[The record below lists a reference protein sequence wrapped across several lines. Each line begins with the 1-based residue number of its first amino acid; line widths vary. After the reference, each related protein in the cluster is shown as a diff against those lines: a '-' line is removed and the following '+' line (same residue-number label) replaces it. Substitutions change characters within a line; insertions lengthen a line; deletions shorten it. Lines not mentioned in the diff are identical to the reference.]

1 MGFITFTPTDQH
13 LTPWSTLAVEPLPE
27 VFLEGESQ
35 LDLEPPPPLDIDKY
49 LAYHVSCLLNYRH
62 HRNHLQL
69 QRGMEFTTV
78 FIVGVYIPPSAN
90 VKEALWELYGAIREL
105 QNAHPDGL
113 FIIAG
118 DFNHANLKSVLPKFH
133 QHVDFATRGV
143 NALDLLYTNIP
154 GAYRAEP
161 HPHLGYSDHISVM
174 LILAYRPLVR
184 RSKPVL
190 KLVKTWPEGAISAL
204 QDCFECT
211 NLDMFREAATK
222 GDTTDL
228 EEYISSETSYISK
241 CIDDVTISKSITTR
255 SNQKSWLTTK
265 VRALLKSRDSAFR
278 AGDKDALRT
287 ARAKLECAEQLA
299 DVFTDIFN
307 ISLSS
312 TIVPTCLKTTTI
324 IPVPKKYPVSCLND
338 YHPVALTPI
347 IMKCFE
353 KFVMRQIKDLLPPS
367 LDPMQFVY
375 RPNRST
381 DNAISTTLHL
391 SLSHLENKDTYVRM
405 LFIDFSSAFN
415 TIIPQHLTKKLSLLG
430 INTSLCNWILD
441 FLTGRPQSVRI
452 GTSTSSTTTLNTG
465 APQGCMLS
473 PLLFTLLTHDCAA
486 VHSSNH
492 IIKFADD
499 TTMVGLISKNDESA
513 YKEKVRRLT
522 AWCKDNNLSLN
533 MEKEMFVDFRR
544 AQSDHSPLNNVN
556 VGPTRRHSH
565 PRSRGHVSRNL
576 IYPPLLSQSQTV
588 VVGGLWNCQSAV
600 RKADFISALASHY
613 SFDFLALTE
622 TWIPPQNTAT
632 PAALSS
638 AYTFS
643 HSPRE
648 SGRGGGTV
656 SVTSPINLFIIVIYH
671 PPGPLGNFLD
681 EMDTLLTV
689 FPSDSTPLT
698 VLGDFNLP
706 SDKLHSSGLLALL
719 NSFSLSFNSCPPTHK
734 EGNVL
739 DLVFTHPSPA
749 TDMTVT
755 PLHIS
760 DHHLVSFSI
769 TLPVLP
775 KCNSQHLS
783 LTRRNLHSISPSSV
797 ASCTLSS
804 LPDHES
810 FSSLPLD
817 SATDTLP
824 SSLSSTMDLLCPL
837 STIRRKNSSPAPWLS
852 DVLRNN
858 RRELRSAARKWKK
871 SKLDTD
877 LISYRTLLSKF
888 SLDMTSAKTSF
899 YKEKL
904 ETSAQDPRKLH
915 NIFSSLLNPPAP
927 PSPSS
932 LTAEDFASFYTEKIE
947 RICQTFTSLP
957 TSPTSHNQHSATPS
971 LTQLSTVAAEEVLQ
985 ITRSCNPTTCPLDPI
1000 PSAMLQTISPDL
1012 LPFITTV
1019 INGSLTSGHVP
1030 TAFKKARVIPILK
1043 KPALDPSDI
1052 SNYRPNNLLDPN
1064 QSGFKAAHSTETA
1077 LLAVTEKLHAARS
1090 AKLSSV
1096 LILLDL
1102 SAAFDTVN
1110 HKTLLSTLRSLGICG
1125 TAWEWFASYL
1135 DVRSYQVTWKGLT
1148 SAPRRLSTGVP
1159 QGSVLGPLLFSLYT
1173 HSLGKVISSHGFSYH
1188 CYADDTQLIFSF
1200 PPSDTTTSARISA
1213 CLADISSWMT
1223 AHQLKLNP
1231 SKTELLIIP
1240 GDPSPAQ
1247 DLAISLSNSMI
1258 SPTASAHNLGVTMD
1272 NQLSFSSHVTNVTRS
1287 CRFLLYNI
1295 RRIRPFLSTQ
1305 ATQVLVQSLVISRL
1319 DYCNSLLADLPLN
1332 AIRPL
1337 QMIQNAA
1344 ARLVFNLPKFSHTT
1358 PLLRSLH
1365 WLPMAARIRFKTL
1378 MLAYKAKNGPA
1389 PSYLKALVTSRT
1401 ALRLLRSTSTARLV
1415 PPSLREKDMYTSRL
1429 FSVLAP
1435 RWWNELPL
1443 VFAQIQTSPTYHV
1456 NIRMVYY

>member
-1 MGFITFTPTDQH
+1 MAVVVNPGLDRSEESCRALSSVFSSKSSSLRELDLNNNKLQDSGVKLLSAGLKNPHCTLEKLRMSYCSITDEGCAALASALRSNSSSH
-13 LTPWSTLAVEPLPE
+13 LRELDLYNNNP
-27 VFLEGESQ
+27 GESGV
-35 LDLEPPPPLDIDKY
+35 K
-49 LAYHVSCLLNYRH
+49 LL
-62 HRNHLQL
+62 
-69 QRGMEFTTV
+69 
-78 FIVGVYIPPSAN
+78 S
-90 VKEALWELYGAIREL
+90 
-105 QNAHPDGL
+105 
-113 FIIAG
+113 
-118 DFNHANLKSVLPKFH
+118 
-133 QHVDFATRGV
+133 
-143 NALDLLYTNIP
+143 DLLKDPLCTLETLHRFWSIVPCQSHFSYFDKTTDMCLKP
-154 GAYRAEP
+154 
-161 HPHLGYSDHISVM
+161 ISV
-174 LILAYRPLVR
+174 V
-184 RSKPVL
+184 
-190 KLVKTWPEGAISAL
+190 
-204 QDCFECT
+204 
-211 NLDMFREAATK
+211 
-222 GDTTDL
+222 
-228 EEYISSETSYISK
+228 TSY
-241 CIDDVTISKSITTR
+241 R
-255 SNQKSWLTTK
+255 
-265 VRALLKSRDSAFR
+265 
-278 AGDKDALRT
+278 
-287 ARAKLECAEQLA
+287 
-299 DVFTDIFN
+299 
-307 ISLSS
+307 
-312 TIVPTCLKTTTI
+312 
-324 IPVPKKYPVSCLND
+324 
-338 YHPVALTPI
+338 
-347 IMKCFE
+347 
-353 KFVMRQIKDLLPPS
+353 
-367 LDPMQFVY
+367 
-375 RPNRST
+375 
-381 DNAISTTLHL
+381 
-391 SLSHLENKDTYVRM
+391 
-405 LFIDFSSAFN
+405 
-415 TIIPQHLTKKLSLLG
+415 
-430 INTSLCNWILD
+430 
-441 FLTGRPQSVRI
+441 
-452 GTSTSSTTTLNTG
+452 
-465 APQGCMLS
+465 
-473 PLLFTLLTHDCAA
+473 
-486 VHSSNH
+486 
-492 IIKFADD
+492 
-499 TTMVGLISKNDESA
+499 
-513 YKEKVRRLT
+513 
-522 AWCKDNNLSLN
+522 
-533 MEKEMFVDFRR
+533 
-544 AQSDHSPLNNVN
+544 
-556 VGPTRRHSH
+556 RRHSH

-588 VVGGLWNCQSAV
+588 VVGGLWNCQSAI

-622 TWIPPQNTAT
+622 TWISPQNTAT

-656 SVTSPINLFIIVIYH
+656 SVTSPINLFIIVIYR

-681 EMDTLLTV
+681 EMDTLLSV

-719 NSFSLSFNSCPPTHK
+719 NSFSLSFNSCPPTQK
-734 EGNVL
+734 GKGNVL

-775 KCNSQHLS
+775 KRNPQHLS

-817 SATDTLP
+817 SATDTLL
-824 SSLSSTMDLLCPL
+824 SSLSSTMDFLCPL
-837 STIRRKNSSPAPWLS
+837 SIIRRKNSSPAPWLS

-877 LISYRTLLSKF
+877 LTSYRTLLSKF
-888 SLDMTSAKTSF
+888 SLDVTSAKTSF

-915 NIFSSLLNPPAP
+915 NIFSSLLNPLAP

-1030 TAFKKARVIPILK
+1030 TGFKKARVIPILK

-1052 SNYRPNNLLDPN
+1052 SNYRPVSLLSFLSKILERVVCNQLSDYLMQNNLHDPN

-1096 LILLDL
+1096 LILLEL

-1135 DVRSYQVTWKGLT
+1135 DGRSYQVTWKGLT

-1200 PPSDTTTSARISA
+1200 PPSDTTASARISA

-1258 SPTASAHNLGVTMD
+1258 SPTASARNLGVTMD

-1319 DYCNSLLADLPLN
+1319 DYCNSLLAGLPLN

-1344 ARLVFNLPKFSHTT
+1344 ARLVFNLPKFSHIT

-1365 WLPMAARIRFKTL
+1365 WLPVAARIRFKTL

-1401 ALRLLRSTSTARLV
+1401 APRLLRSTSTARLV
-1415 PPSLREKDMYTSRL
+1415 PPSLREKGRL
-1429 FSVLAP
+1429 CDCNLTEESCKVLSSVLTSNSSSL
-1435 RWWNELPL
+1435 RELNLSENKLQDSGVKLLSAGLKNPHCILEKLRMIKCSITDEGCAALASALRSNSSSHLRELDLYNNNPGESGVKLLSDLLKDPL
-1443 VFAQIQTSPTYHV
+1443 CTLETL
-1456 NIRMVYY
+1456 